1 MSIKANASLLR
12 VSTSLIAL
20 LAADT
25 ALSQEQT
32 ISTPPAASNQDTVE
46 EVVVTGLRQSIA
58 AAIEAKREASNI
70 VDVVNAEDIGK
81 LPDQNVAET
90 LGRVSG
96 INISRK
102 DGEGSGFTVRGLSLN
117 RIEINGR
124 QFVGPTQDA
133 TPALETVNPEILSG
147 IEVTKSPTA
156 DLVEGAIGAT
166 VNLKTRRP
174 LDGEDILS
182 ARAQVVYADQA
193 DKTGYRTSGLISKS
207 FGEGSF
213 GALLGLAYARV
224 HAQGEGLT
232 TNGWVRTNAIDG
244 NGDGVDDPGLFRPN
258 RISSQIEQRSD
269 DRSTA
274 TGALQWRPDDATE
287 VILEGTYS
295 RFERERDLAYYQL
308 LLNDNDVA
316 GGTTVLPDGTVSSAT
331 LRGITLRPLAYDAPS
346 DLESYNLGLSA
357 KREVGRF
364 KLSADASYSHG
375 EGSENQA
382 GLSTGAPFTYVIV
395 PKAGNTVD
403 VSYDFGANRDFPNY
417 SLSSNFDRD
426 DPSQYRLFSVFD
438 GVARSQ
444 NRGYDGR
451 FDVTFDAGWGAL
463 TSLQAG
469 TRYED
474 IQLQSEDPQSTP
486 GVASLLAVADR
497 NGDGIVTLDELPAVS
512 YNNQLSGDFFSEAS
526 GDFPRNFLTGDVLSV
541 AQARA
546 DVGLGPPARVPA
558 AERSV
563 DQRTPAGYV
572 RANFEGELF
581 SVPYVANAGVRFV
594 STKRTAR
601 GNSVATGAGGVTTVT
616 PTELTKTFS
625 HWLPS
630 GNISFSLT
638 DDVLLRFAASKV
650 VARPALRDVAPG
662 ITVSLT
668 NFTASAGSPDLKP
681 IEANQYDAT
690 IEWYMADAS
699 LLSLALYR
707 KDISTFVIS
716 TTSSETIDGYPPTA
730 VNPSGLFQVN
740 RPRNG
745 TGGMVEGF
753 EIGYQHAFK
762 FLPEPF
768 DGFGVLANYT
778 YADSETP
785 ILNPLGGGTLP
796 LQNLSRDSYNAVG
809 YYENDLFT
817 VRIAYTYRSKF
828 LASLDSAA
836 LGGARYEDEY
846 GQLDATASVSLS
858 EKVKLTFDAVNL
870 NKAITRQ
877 YNGTWSRLTASS
889 VNDTRYTLGFTANF

>member
-1 MSIKANASLLR
+1 MSIKANASLWR
-12 VSTSLIAL
+12 VGTSLIAL
-20 LAADT
+20 FATDA
-25 ALSQEQT
+25 ALSQEQAS
-32 ISTPPAASNQDTVE
+32 STPPAAGNVESVE

-124 QFVGPTQDA
+124 SFVGPTQDA

-147 IEVTKSPTA
+147 IEVIKSPTA

-207 FGEGSF
+207 FGEGTF

-224 HAQGEGLT
+224 HAQGEGLS

-269 DRSTA
+269 ERSTA
-274 TGALQWRPDDATE
+274 TGALQWRPDDATD

-295 RFERERDLAYYQL
+295 RLKRDRDLAYYQL

-316 GGTTVLPDGTVSSAT
+316 GSATVLPDGTVSRAT
-331 LRGITLRPLAYDAPS
+331 LTGITLRPLAYDAPS
-346 DLESYNLGLSA
+346 DLESYNFGLSG
-357 KREVGRF
+357 KREAGRF
-364 KLSADASYSHG
+364 KFSADASYSHG

-395 PKAGNTVD
+395 PKAGNNVD
-403 VSYDFGANRDFPNY
+403 VTYDFGANRDFPDY
-417 SLSSNFDRD
+417 SLSSNFNRD

-438 GVARSQ
+438 GVARSE

-474 IQLQSEDPQSTP
+474 IRLESEDPQSTP

-512 YNNQLSGDFFSEAS
+512 YNNQLSGNFFSEAS
-526 GDFPRNFLTGDVLSV
+526 GNFPRNFLTGDVLSV

-546 DVGLGPPARVPA
+546 DVGLGSPAPVPA
-558 AERSV
+558 SERSV

-572 RANFEGELF
+572 RANFEGDLF
-581 SVPYVANAGVRFV
+581 SVPYVANLGVRFV

-601 GNSVATGAGGVTTVT
+601 GNAVATGPAGVTVT

-681 IEANQYDAT
+681 IEADQYDAT

-707 KDISTFVIS
+707 KDISTFIIS

-730 VNPSGLFQVN
+730 VNPSGLFQIN

-745 TGGMVEGF
+745 TGGTVEGF
-753 EIGYQHAFK
+753 EVGYQHAFK
-762 FLPEPF
+762 FLPAPF

-785 ILNPLGGGTLP
+785 IQNPLGGGTLP
-796 LQNLSRDSYNAVG
+796 LQNLSRDSYNVVG

-817 VRIAYTYRSKF
+817 ARIAYTYRSKF

-858 EKVKLTFDAVNL
+858 QKVKLTFDAVNL
-870 NKAITRQ
+870 NKAVTRQ
-877 YNGTWSRLTASS
+877 YNGTWSRLAASS
-889 VNDTRYTLGFTANF
+889 VNDTRYSLGFTANF

>member
-12 VSTSLIAL
+12 VGTSLVAL
-20 LAADT
+20 FAADV
-25 ALSQEQT
+25 AMSQEQT
-32 ISTPPAASNQDTVE
+32 SSTPPAAGNRDNVE

-58 AAIEAKREASNI
+58 AAIEAKREASSI

-124 QFVGPTQDA
+124 TFVGPTQDA

-182 ARAQVVYADQA
+182 ARAQVVYADKA
-193 DKTGYRTSGLISKS
+193 DKTGYRTSGLISRS
-207 FGEGSF
+207 FADGTF

-232 TNGWVRTNAIDG
+232 TNGWVRTNAIDA

-316 GGTTVLPDGTVSSAT
+316 GSTTVLPDGTVSRAT

-346 DLESYNLGLSA
+346 DLESYNFGLSA

-395 PKAGNTVD
+395 PRDGNTVD
-403 VSYDFGANRDFPNY
+403 VSYDFGANRNFPNY
-417 SLSSNFDRD
+417 ALRSNFDRD

-463 TSLQAG
+463 TSIQSGA
-469 TRYED
+469 RYED

-497 NGDGIVTLDELPAVS
+497 NGDGIVALDELPAVS
-512 YNNQLSGDFFSEAS
+512 YNNQLSGDFFPEAN
-526 GDFPRNFLTGDVLSV
+526 GDFPRHFLTGDVLSV

-546 DVGLGPPARVPA
+546 DVGLGAPARVPA

-572 RANFEGELF
+572 RANFEGDLF
-581 SVPYVANAGVRFV
+581 SVPYVANLGVRFV
-594 STKRTAR
+594 STRRTAR
-601 GNSVATGAGGVTTVT
+601 GNSVATGPSGVTVT

-638 DDVLLRFAASKV
+638 DDLLLRFAASKV

-681 IEANQYDAT
+681 IEADQYDAT

-707 KDISTFVIS
+707 KDISTFIIS

-745 TGGMVEGF
+745 TGGTVQGF

-762 FLPEPF
+762 FLPAPF

-785 ILNPLGGGTLP
+785 IQNPLGGGTLP

-809 YYENDLFT
+809 YYENDSFT

-846 GQLDATASVSLS
+846 GQLDATASVTLT
-858 EKVKLTFDAVNL
+858 EKLRLTFDAVNL
-870 NKAITRQ
+870 NNAITRQ